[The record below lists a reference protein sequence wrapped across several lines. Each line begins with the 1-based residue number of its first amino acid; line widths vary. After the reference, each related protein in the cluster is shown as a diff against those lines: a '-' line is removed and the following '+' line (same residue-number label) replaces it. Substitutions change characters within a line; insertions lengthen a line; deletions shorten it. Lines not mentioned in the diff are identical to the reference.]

1 MYIQT
6 MTVTMTK
13 QVIVKMNLSTGAP
26 LPPSLIIYL
35 FIYSFI
41 LFLFIDVICFSF

>member
-13 QVIVKMNLSTGAP
+13 QVQVKMNLSSGAP

-35 FIYSFI
+35 FIHLSIYLISFH
-41 LFLFIDVICFSF
+41 

>member
-13 QVIVKMNLSTGAP
+13 QVKVKMNLSTGAP
-26 LPPSLIIYL
+26 LPPSLIIHLFYL
-35 FIYSFI
+35 FSLMQFV
-41 LFLFIDVICFSF
+41 FPFKST